1 MTATAA
7 PPDRGASQRQYV
19 GLVTRVIAFALDAA
33 LINVVA
39 ILTAAAVALAFSVV
53 TIPDDLRAVAIAAGG
68 MLYLLWTVGYFV
80 TFWTTTGQTPGG
92 RALRIRVRTS
102 RGERLRPRR
111 ALVRF
116 AGLTL
121 AAIPLFAGFALI
133 LVDDRRRGLHDLIA
147 GTVVVEVGDQLP
159 LRSGD

>member
-7 PPDRGASQRQYV
+7 APERGASQRQYV
-19 GLVTRVIAFALDAA
+19 GLVTRVIAFAVDAA

-53 TIPDDLRAVAIAAGG
+53 TIPHDLRAVAIAAGG
-68 MLYLLWTVGYFV
+68 VLYLLWTVGYFV
-80 TFWTTTGQTPGG
+80 TFWTTTGQTPGS
-92 RALRIRVRTS
+92 RVRTS

-147 GTVVVEVGDQLP
+147 GTVVVEVGDQVTP
-159 LRSGD
+159 RSGE